1 MLYHR
6 PMARR
11 KSTAGRKWPMPAE
24 RDAGDGKGIP
34 EPSSPGHGNTRSEP
48 PVPGR
53 ARGLQLPLT
62 LVSLAVTCA
71 ALVVLISYP
80 GEINADSQWQLDQA
94 RALSFSDWHP
104 PLLSYIWRYV
114 DKVVPG
120 ATGMLIFCQAL
131 FWPGLVSLAYF
142 ACRSVRKT
150 ALICALFFG
159 NIAMLIGF
167 SQIGKDSF
175 SVAILMFSAGVLQYA
190 EARRSAVALLLAPL
204 PLMVAIGARFC
215 NAFVVIPL
223 TLWGVAIVRDILS
236 SATIRRFL
244 RSGLGFTA
252 ASVGIFLVLVGGQ
265 ASFVNRPSANAG
277 FHSPVAAAVSLQDR
291 VGPRSRG
298 DVPCSPDPRL
308 HIRVFGRTR
317 SLPDLWLA
325 PEG

>member
-1 MLYHR
+1 
-6 PMARR
+6 
-11 KSTAGRKWPMPAE
+11 MPAE